1 MAEAIITRTGSVAT
15 SELEGFGYALIRVS
29 TNTGRTLTCTNNLR
43 TFTKTCGDSGIVEFS
58 VGYGKWTITTGA
70 SSIEVN
76 IENLQIYNVDLTG
89 NRTYGIKIDTT
100 NTSPADA
107 VTYTDDAIGFTP
119 LSVNQSTGACNYG
132 SWGEQD
138 FIENFLGCRPCLYK
152 NGARVGY
159 LNPNDYSKFTNGT
172 TADIT
177 SGSAGDVMVEFKK
190 LWYKFS
196 KVDSDIYFQIAD
208 YDRSEDGFV
217 TTAFTSE
224 DDGHDVDY
232 MYYGAYE
239 GCLDGNKWRSLSDKR
254 STLNINHADTRTY
267 CKNNGIKYGMEN
279 WAKRW
284 YILGLLMLVCKGR
297 DMSSTIGQG
306 CWQQSSE
313 SHAVSTGSMNS
324 RGLFYGRSIYTE
336 GVKCFGIENMWGNY
350 WNCID
355 GVVSAGDALLFKGT
369 APYNDAGSGYTS
381 VSDWFT
387 RNSWNTIINMM
398 PVLNGAAMTA
408 IAGQYNHTIGWADGW
423 YISHVANMFCYV
435 GGSWYDDSNYYLGPF
450 VCFMYYNPGNISYTL
465 VGRLVAA

>member
-29 TNTGRTLTCTNNLR
+29 TNTGRTLTCTNDLR

-76 IENLQIYNVDLTG
+76 VENLQIYNVDLTG

-100 NTSPADA
+100 NTNPANA

-138 FIENFLGCRPCLYK
+138 FMENFLGCRPCLYK
-152 NGARVGY
+152 NGTRVSY

-177 SGSAGDVMVEFKK
+177 SGNAGDVMVEFKK
-190 LWYKFS
+190 CWYKFS
-196 KVDSDIYFQIAD
+196 KVGNNIYFQIAD
-208 YDRSEDGFV
+208 YDRSKDGFV
-217 TTAFTSE
+217 TTAFTDE
-224 DDGHDVDY
+224 NNGAAVNY

-239 GCLDGNKWRSLSDKR
+239 GYNDGNKWRSLSGKTNTI
-254 STLNINHADTRTY
+254 SITYTNTRTY

-279 WAKRW
+279 WTKRW
-284 YILGLLMLVCKGR
+284 YILGLLMLVTKGR

-306 CWQQSSE
+306 RWQQSS
-313 SHAVSTGSMNS
+313 AIQTGTMNN

-350 WNCID
+350 WNWVD
-355 GVVSAGDALLFKGT
+355 GVVTASNALLFKGT
-369 APYNDAGSGYTS
+369 APYNDTGSGYSS
-381 VSDWFT
+381 VSDGFT
-387 RNSWNTIINMM
+387 RNGWYTATNMM

-408 IAGQYNHTIGWADGW
+408 TVGQSNHTIGWADGW
-423 YISHVANMFCYV
+423 YVSSGAGEICFV
-435 GGSWYDDSNYYLGPF
+435 GGCYDNGSNVSCFLGPF
-450 VCFMYYNPGNISYTL
+450 AFGVSSNPGSSNYSH